1 MAGKGSADYWKV
13 VVNNVDLTS
22 WAFDVAID
30 DSRDKL
36 DISTFNPNKARSFVP
51 GLRDQTVTVQFRN
64 DRSTGGPH
72 ATMEPLYRGG
82 SAFPFYV
89 LPDGA
94 SGTSATNQIYG
105 GSASLYSFPTQAT
118 LNEVENIEIEFAP
131 ASNSAFNWGTVFPP
145 P

>member
-1 MAGKGSADYWKV
+1 MPGKGSADNWKV
-13 VVNNVDLTS
+13 VVNNVDLSS
-22 WAFDVAID
+22 WAFDVAVD

-36 DISTFNPNKARSFVP
+36 DITAFNANKARAFVP
-51 GLRDQTVTVQFRN
+51 GLRDQTVTIQFRN
-64 DRSTGGPH
+64 DRSSGGPH

-89 LPDGA
+89 LPDA
-94 SGTSATNQIYG
+94 ALGTSATNPLYG

-118 LNEVENIEIEFAP
+118 LNEVEDIEIEFSP
-131 ASNSAFNWGTVFPP
+131 ASNAAFNWGTVFPP

>member
-1 MAGKGSADYWKV
+1 MPGKGSADNWGVY
-13 VVNNVDLTS
+13 VNNVNLSS
-22 WAFDVAID
+22 WAFDVAVD

-36 DISTFNPNKARSFVP
+36 DITAFNPNKARAFVP
-51 GLRDQTVTVQFRN
+51 GLRDQTVTIQFKN

-82 SAFPFYV
+82 TAFPFYV
-89 LPDGA
+89 IPDA
-94 SGTSATNQIYG
+94 ALGTSATNPIYG

-118 LNEVENIEIEFAP
+118 LIEVEEIEIEFSP